1 MKAVT
6 KLKFSTTFHLET
18 NGQMEG
24 VNGILN
30 QYLWNYVGGDHRD

>member
-1 MKAVT
+1 MKAEI
-6 KLKFSTTFHLET
+6 KLKLNTTFHLET

-30 QYLWNYVGGDHRD
+30 QYL

>member
-1 MKAVT
+1 MKAGT

-18 NGQMEG
+18 NGQIEG

-30 QYLWNYVGGDHRD
+30 